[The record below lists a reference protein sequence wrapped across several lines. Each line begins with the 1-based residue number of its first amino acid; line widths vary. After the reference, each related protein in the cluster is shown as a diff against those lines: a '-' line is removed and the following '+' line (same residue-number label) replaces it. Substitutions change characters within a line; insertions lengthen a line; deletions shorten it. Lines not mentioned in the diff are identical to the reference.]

1 MIEMALLVAAGLLI
15 IFSRL
20 SWRNRIKV
28 LSHPLAVDLCVF
40 VLLTVLHWGT
50 FSGVMIASIS
60 AFFVSC
66 ILTVGR
72 RAFGY
77 YVNGSYRHGW
87 LNMEH
92 KLK

>member
-1 MIEMALLVAAGLLI
+1 MIEMSLLVAAGLLI
-15 IFSRL
+15 VFSRL
-20 SWRNRIKV
+20 SWKLRIKM
-28 LSHPLAVDLCVF
+28 LSHPLAVDIAVF
-40 VLLTVLHWGT
+40 ALLTVLHWGT

-60 AFFVSC
+60 AFFCSC
-66 ILTVGR
+66 LLTFGR

-77 YVNGSYRHGW
+77 YVGGAYKHGW